1 LACFRV
7 LAAKIGDLPV
17 TIITVYVFIKPF
29 EPEYS
34 RQINF
39 CSGCL
44 ELVFWFRLES
54 FAGEPKKS
62 AKKLWALLFR
72 SAQVFC
78 NLSVFLGSSRT
89 S

>member
-1 LACFRV
+1 MACFRV

-17 TIITVYVFIKPF
+17 TIITVRVFIKPF

-44 ELVFWFRLES
+44 ELVFWFRARIVCKLS
-54 FAGEPKKS
+54 QKKCIKVNKS
-62 AKKLWALLFR
+62 ANKCKKVVGFAV
-72 SAQVFC
+72 QVC
-78 NLSVFLGSSRT
+78 SGFL
-89 S
+89 